1 MRVAITAFVLF
12 LLSIAAAAQN
22 FDKASRQAIAAWQFP
37 ALAVA
42 VVQDDKVVFL
52 EAYGVKEL
60 GKPDPV
66 SVDTLY
72 FGTAKPDHSVV
83 TAAEWQK
90 FLGDEVT
97 PRFEGFTHWEAH
109 GSWKGE
115 SEESHVLQI
124 VHAAGRE
131 DAVAAIID
139 AYKKRFAQEAV
150 LQVRSDV
157 WLRVR

>member
-1 MRVAITAFVLF
+1 MRRIAPVALLLFAACSGLAFYQRF
-12 LLSIAAAAQN
+12 
-22 FDKASRQAIAAWQFP
+22 
-37 ALAVA
+37 
-42 VVQDDKVVFL
+42 
-52 EAYGVKEL
+52 ECE
-60 GKPDPV
+60 
-66 SVDTLY
+66 TLY

-90 FLGDEVT
+90 FLDDEVT

-115 SEESHVLQI
+115 SEESHVVQI
-124 VHAAGRE
+124 VHGAGKE
-131 DAVAAIID
+131 AEIAAIID

>member
-1 MRVAITAFVLF
+1 MRRLAPLF
-12 LLSIAAAAQN
+12 ILW
-22 FDKASRQAIAAWQFP
+22 AIACS
-37 ALAVA
+37 
-42 VVQDDKVVFL
+42 
-52 EAYGVKEL
+52 
-60 GKPDPV
+60 
-66 SVDTLY
+66 SVLYVREQCDTLY
-72 FGTAKPDHSVV
+72 FGTARPDHSVV

-115 SEESHVLQI
+115 GEESHVLQI